1 MVTSLSKAHAHLP
14 TQKEIQIPTEN
25 TSGEQRALRFD
36 AIRDAGHG
44 GYLLQQSTRPQTLG
58 YGLADSPVA
67 QAAWIYEKYRDWSHH
82 GGDVEGVFSKDEML
96 DTIMLYWLSNSGVS
110 SARFYWECEVD
121 STARAIDLP
130 VGVSWFGGDN
140 CYAPREWCERYY
152 KDIVY
157 WNETE
162 RGGHF
167 AAWEQPGLFVEEV
180 RKWRHIII

>member
-1 MVTSLSKAHAHLP
+1 M
-14 TQKEIQIPTEN
+14 QEEIQTPIQDAE
-25 TSGEQRALRFD
+25 GEQRAMHYD

-44 GYLLQQSTRPQTLG
+44 GYSLQQSTRPQTLG

-67 QAAWIYEKYRDWSHH
+67 QAAWVYEKYVDWSDHPNEN
-82 GGDVEGVFSKDEML
+82 VESVFTKDEML
-96 DTIMLYWLSNSGVS
+96 DTIMLYWLSKSGTS

-121 STARAIDLP
+121 STARRIGLP

-152 KDIVY
+152 RNIVY

-167 AAWEQPGLFVEEV
+167 AAWEQPGMFVGEV
-180 RKWRHIII
+180 RRWRRCLGGGE

>member
-1 MVTSLSKAHAHLP
+1 MHYD
-14 TQKEIQIPTEN
+14 
-25 TSGEQRALRFD
+25 R
-36 AIRDAGHG
+36 IRDAGHG
-44 GYLLQQSTRPQTLG
+44 GYSLQQATRPQTLG

-67 QAAWIYEKYRDWSHH
+67 QAAWIYEKYVDWSDTRH
-82 GGDVEGVFSKDEML
+82 VNKDENIKRSVFTKDEIL
-96 DTIMLYWLSNSGVS
+96 DTIMLYWLSNSGAS

-121 STARAIDLP
+121 STARAIELP

-152 KDIVY
+152 KNVVY

-167 AAWEQPGLFVEEV
+167 AAWEQSGVFVEEV
-180 RKWRHIII
+180 KMWRRCLGRQE